1 MKRSIGVTRLSAAML
16 AIVFPP
22 LGLVKTVAAFAGA
35 VASRKAA
42 LARLPAKKSHL
53 RVATAAPSQP
63 ARNPIRT
70 ERAIGANPWQLA
82 WKGAN

>member
-1 MKRSIGVTRLSAAML
+1 MKRSISVMHLSAAVL
-16 AIVFPP
+16 AIVFPL

-42 LARLPAKKSHL
+42 LARLPPRKSH
-53 RVATAAPSQP
+53 RHIATATTSRP

-70 ERAIGANPWQLA
+70 ERAVGATPRQPA